1 VNGLRILHVLDHSVP
16 LQSGYAFRTL
26 AILRE
31 QRRLG
36 HETVHVTSSKHY
48 GATAEQEQ
56 VDGLVFHRTRPRASL
71 LRRLPVV
78 NQAMVSLDTAA
89 RVAEIARRERVELIH
104 AHSPALNGLAALKVG
119 RRLGLPVVYEM
130 RASWEDAAVDH
141 GTSSAGSLRYR
152 ASRGLETWVFRRA
165 DAITTICEG
174 LRKDILVRG
183 IAPERVTVIPNA
195 VDAAAFDGTPG
206 RNDAL
211 AGELALGPGPV
222 LGFIGSFYGYE
233 GIDVLLRAMPAILAT
248 HPEARMLLVGGG
260 PAEEALRRLAA
271 DLGMSSRVHF
281 VGRVPHARVQQYYA
295 QIDLLVYARHSIRLT
310 ETVTPLKPLEAMAM
324 RRAFIASDV
333 GGHLEVVPEALR
345 GRLFHA
351 GDPGDLARVASR
363 LLARRAEWAGDA
375 EVGRRYVETERSW
388 RESVARYERVYHDA
402 IARHRRR

>member
-1 VNGLRILHVLDHSVP
+1 MSGLRILHVLDHSVP

-36 HETVHVTSSKHY
+36 YETFHVTSTKHY
-48 GATAEQEQ
+48 GASADEEQ
-56 VDGLVFHRTRPRASL
+56 VHGLTFYRTRPGASL
-71 LRRLPVV
+71 LRRLPVT
-78 NQAMVSLDTAA
+78 NQLMVSLDTAA
-89 RVAEIARRERVELIH
+89 RVEEVARRVDVDLIH

-119 RRLGLPVVYEM
+119 KRLGLPVVYEM

-141 GTSSAGSLRYR
+141 GTSAEGSLRYR
-152 ASRGLETWVFRRA
+152 ASRALETWVFRRA

-183 IAPERVTVIPNA
+183 IAPEKVTVIPNA
-195 VDAAAFDGTPG
+195 VDAAAFDGAPG
-206 RNDAL
+206 RSGAL
-211 AGELALGPGPV
+211 ATKLAPGARPV

-233 GIDVLLRAMPAILAT
+233 GIDVLLRAMPAILETYPQAQV
-248 HPEARMLLVGGG
+248 LLVGGG
-260 PAEEALRRLAA
+260 PAEGSLRSLAA
-271 DLGMSSRVHF
+271 DLGITTSVHF
-281 VGRVPHARVQQYYA
+281 AGRVPHDLVREYYA

-345 GRLFHA
+345 VCLFKA
-351 GDPGDLARVASR
+351 GDPQDLARVATR
-363 LLARRAEWAGDA
+363 LLARRADWPRDA
-375 EVGRRYVETERSW
+375 DVGRHYVETERSW
-388 RESVARYERVYHDA
+388 QRSVAHYERAYRDA
-402 IARHRRR
+402 IARCRGS

>member
-1 VNGLRILHVLDHSVP
+1 
-16 LQSGYAFRTL
+16 
-26 AILRE
+26 
-31 QRRLG
+31 
-36 HETVHVTSSKHY
+36 
-48 GATAEQEQ
+48 
-56 VDGLVFHRTRPRASL
+56 
-71 LRRLPVV
+71 
-78 NQAMVSLDTAA
+78 
-89 RVAEIARRERVELIH
+89 
-104 AHSPALNGLAALKVG
+104 
-119 RRLGLPVVYEM
+119 
-130 RASWEDAAVDH
+130 
-141 GTSSAGSLRYR
+141 
-152 ASRGLETWVFRRA
+152 
-165 DAITTICEG
+165 
-174 LRKDILVRG
+174 
-183 IAPERVTVIPNA
+183 
-195 VDAAAFDGTPG
+195 
-206 RNDAL
+206 
-211 AGELALGPGPV
+211 
-222 LGFIGSFYGYE
+222 
-233 GIDVLLRAMPAILAT
+233 
-248 HPEARMLLVGGG
+248 MLLVGGG